1 MKNTFTTVAAVMTV
15 LLLASATVSA
25 QEKKIGKKITVV
37 TVHDGEKT
45 VIDTT
50 IVLNDTTG
58 GKMEEFVFE
67 TRDGRVIRGRSGERN
82 MVFISDDENF
92 SGMPAPHPM
101 PGMPGMKGMKG
112 MKGQKDVMIMSGMA
126 PMAHMAQER
135 EGVNYRVTI
144 DGVTVSI
151 RAPKEKSK
159 EADRILAE
167 VKKIL
172 EAK

>member
-1 MKNTFTTVAAVMTV
+1 MKSTFTTIAAVMTV

-25 QEKKIGKKITVV
+25 QDKKIEKKITVV
-37 TVHDGEKT
+37 TIHDGEKT

-58 GKMEEFVFE
+58 GKMHEFVFE
-67 TRDGRVIRGRSGERN
+67 TRDGGVIHGRPGERN

-101 PGMPGMKGMKG
+101 PGMKGMKG

-126 PMAHMAQER
+126 PMAQEW

>member
-1 MKNTFTTVAAVMTV
+1 MKNTFTTIAAVMTV

-25 QEKKIGKKITVV
+25 QDKKAEKKITIV

-50 IVLNDTTG
+50 IVLD
-58 GKMEEFVFE
+58 KPEEFVIE
-67 TRDGRVIRGRSGERN
+67 TKDGRVIHGRPGERK
-82 MVFISDDENF
+82 MVFISDDGNF
-92 SGMPAPHPM
+92 SGMPAPHP
-101 PGMPGMKGMKG
+101 MPGMKGMKG

-126 PMAHMAQER
+126 PMAQER

>member
-1 MKNTFTTVAAVMTV
+1 MKITFTTIAAVMTV
-15 LLLASATVSA
+15 LLLASTTLSA
-25 QEKKIGKKITVV
+25 QDKKIEKKITVV
-37 TVHDGEKT
+37 TIHDGEKT

-58 GKMEEFVFE
+58 G
-67 TRDGRVIRGRSGERN
+67 
-82 MVFISDDENF
+82 
-92 SGMPAPHPM
+92 
-101 PGMPGMKGMKG
+101 
-112 MKGQKDVMIMSGMA
+112 
-126 PMAHMAQER
+126 
-135 EGVNYRVTI
+135 
-144 DGVTVSI
+144 TVSI

>member
-1 MKNTFTTVAAVMTV
+1 MKKTFTTIAAVMTV
-15 LLLASATVSA
+15 LLLASTTVSA
-25 QEKKIGKKITVV
+25 QEKKIEKKITVV
-37 TVHDGEKT
+37 TIHDGEKT

-50 IVLNDTTG
+50 IVLNDTVG

-67 TRDGRVIRGRSGERN
+67 TKDGRVIHGRSGERN
-82 MVFISDDENF
+82 MVFISDDENMP
-92 SGMPAPHPM
+92 GMPVPHP
-101 PGMPGMKGMKG
+101 MPGMKGMKG
-112 MKGQKDVMIMSGMA
+112 AKGMKGPKDVMIMHGMEPMA
-126 PMAHMAQER
+126 PEM
-135 EGVNYRVTI
+135 EGVNYRISI

>member
-1 MKNTFTTVAAVMTV
+1 MKNTFTTIAAVMTV

-50 IVLNDTTG
+50 IVLNDTIG

-67 TRDGRVIRGRSGERN
+67 TRDGRVIHGRSGERN

-101 PGMPGMKGMKG
+101 PGMKGMKG
-112 MKGQKDVMIMSGMA
+112 MKGQKDVMIMNGMPLMA
-126 PMAHMAQER
+126 PEK
-135 EGVNYRVTI
+135 EGVNYHISI
-144 DGVTVSI
+144 DGVTVNI